1 MDNST
6 RAQTIYALS
15 SGHGRAGVAVI
26 RVSGPSADVALQALA
41 GRLPPYR
48 QAALMTLRR
57 PFDGEVLDRAL
68 CLRFPA
74 GGSFTGEAS
83 VELQVHGGRAVVQA
97 VLQTL
102 SALPDLR
109 PAEAGEFTRR
119 ALENGKLDLT
129 QVEALGDL
137 INAETEQQR
146 RQALHGFKGALGD
159 KVRDWREL
167 LLEAKAI
174 VAAEIDFSDEGDV
187 GENASAG
194 IDSLL
199 QRLEASLQ
207 SVLENAD
214 LGRIVAEGFRVVI
227 TGPPNVGKSTLLNA
241 LAGSDVAIVTEHAGT
256 TRDVLEVRLDI
267 GGYPVVLLD
276 TAGVRRPALDPVER
290 IGIAR
295 GLGVAAG
302 ADLLLVL
309 DDGQHGFGVDE
320 ALEGLRSIRI
330 RTKSDAKSA
339 ARRVGAEDTQ
349 ADLMLSALT
358 GEGMDSLVERLRG
371 AIVQFDGG
379 EPPVLTRE
387 RQRMGVVRALNACVA
402 ARGSAVLGIEF
413 VDDQLRRAD
422 EALAEIIGMI
432 HVEEVL
438 GAIFSRFC
446 VGK

>member
-1 MDNST
+1 MDNPT

-97 VLQTL
+97 VLRTL

-119 ALENGKLDLT
+119 ALENGKFDLT

-214 LGRIVAEGFRVVI
+214 RGRIVAEGFRVVI

-276 TAGVRRPALDPVER
+276 TAGVRPALDPVEK

-295 GLGVAAG
+295 GRDAAVG

-309 DDGQHGFGVDE
+309 DDGQHGFGVDG
-320 ALEGLRSIRI
+320 ALQGLKSIRI
-330 RTKSDAKSA
+330 RTKSDARPV
-339 ARRVGAEDTQ
+339 ARGAGAEGTP
-349 ADLMLSALT
+349 ADIVVSAVT
-358 GEGMDSLVERLRG
+358 GAGMDSLMERLRG
-371 AIVQFDGG
+371 AIAEFDGG
-379 EPPVLTRE
+379 EPAVLTRE
-387 RQRMGVVRALNACVA
+387 RQRLGVVRALNACVA
-402 ARGSAVLGIEF
+402 ARRSSSLGIEF
-413 VDDQLRRAD
+413 VDDHLRRSD
-422 EALAEIIGMI
+422 EALAEVIGMI
-432 HVEEVL
+432 HVEDVL

>member
-1 MDNST
+1 MDSST
-6 RAQTIYALS
+6 RAQTIFALS

-26 RVSGPSADVALQALA
+26 RVSGPSGDAALQALA

-48 QAALMTLRR
+48 QATLMTLRR
-57 PFDGEVLDRAL
+57 PLDGEVLDRAL

-97 VLQTL
+97 VLRVL
-102 SALPDLR
+102 SELPDLR

-137 INAETEQQR
+137 IEAETEQQR

-159 KVRDWREL
+159 KVREWREL

-199 QRLEASLQ
+199 QRLQASLQ
-207 SVLENAD
+207 SALENAD
-214 LGRIVAEGFRVVI
+214 RGRIVAEGFRVVI

-276 TAGVRRPALDPVER
+276 TAGVRPALDPVEK

-295 GLGVAAG
+295 GLDAAAG

-309 DDGQHGFGVDE
+309 DDGQHGFGVDGT
-320 ALEGLRSIRI
+320 LGGLRSIRI
-330 RTKSDAKSA
+330 RTKSDENPVARGVRVASA
-339 ARRVGAEDTQ
+339 PVDIA
-349 ADLMLSALT
+349 LSAVT
-358 GEGMDSLVERLRG
+358 GAGMDSLMERLRG
-371 AIVQFDGG
+371 AIAEFEGG
-379 EPPVLTRE
+379 EPAVLTRE
-387 RQRMGVVRALNACVA
+387 RQRLGVVRALNACAA
-402 ARGSAVLGIEF
+402 ARGSSSLGIEF
-413 VDDQLRRAD
+413 VDDHLRRAD

-438 GAIFSRFC
+438 GTIFSRFC

>member
-1 MDNST
+1 MDNPT
-6 RAQTIYALS
+6 RARTIFALS

-26 RVSGPSADVALQALA
+26 RVSGPSSDTALQALG
-41 GRLPPYR
+41 GRLPPHR

-57 PFDGEVLDRAL
+57 PGNGEILDRAL

-74 GGSFTGEAS
+74 GGSFTGEVSA
-83 VELQVHGGRAVVQA
+83 ELQVHGGRAVVQA
-97 VLQTL
+97 VLRTL
-102 SALPDLR
+102 SELPDLR

-137 INAETEQQR
+137 IDAETEQQR
-146 RQALHGFKGALGD
+146 RQALHGFQGALGG
-159 KVRDWREL
+159 KVREWREL

-187 GENASAG
+187 GENAAAG

-199 QRLEASLQ
+199 QRLQASLQ
-207 SVLENAD
+207 SALKNAD
-214 LGRIVAEGFRVVI
+214 HGRIVAEGFRVVI

-276 TAGVRRPALDPVER
+276 TAGVRPALDPVEK

-295 GLGVAAG
+295 GLDAAAS

-309 DDGQHGFGVDE
+309 DDGQHGFGVDG
-320 ALEGLRSIRI
+320 ALQGPRSIRI
-330 RTKSDAKSA
+330 RTKSDAMPV
-339 ARRVGAEDTQ
+339 ARGAGAEG
-349 ADLMLSALT
+349 ASAHLAVSAVT
-358 GEGMDSLVERLRG
+358 GEGMDSLVERLR
-371 AIVQFDGG
+371 ATIARFDRG

-387 RQRMGVVRALNACVA
+387 RHRQGVVRALNACIA
-402 ARGSAVLGIEF
+402 ARGSAALGIEF
-413 VDDQLRRAD
+413 VDDHLRRAD
-422 EALAEIIGMI
+422 EAMAEVIGMI
-432 HVEEVL
+432 HVEDVL